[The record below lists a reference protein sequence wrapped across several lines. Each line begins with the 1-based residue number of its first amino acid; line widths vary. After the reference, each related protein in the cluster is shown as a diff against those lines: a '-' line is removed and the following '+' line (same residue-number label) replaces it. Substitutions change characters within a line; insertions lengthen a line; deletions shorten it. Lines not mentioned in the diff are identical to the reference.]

1 MTDTP
6 LHRLNA
12 AGITTRRLSLE
23 DIAELDL
30 QPGLYAVMRQTV
42 DPYRLPFITI
52 LITEHGDD
60 GCGFEPGAAI
70 DRFGEELVVNCS
82 LTPGV
87 WWDATHLLGVQS

>member
-12 AGITTRRLSLE
+12 AGITTQRLSFE
-23 DIAELDL
+23 ESAELDL
-30 QPGLYAVMRQTV
+30 QPGFYAVMRQTV

-52 LITEHGDD
+52 LITEYGDE
-60 GCGFEPGAAI
+60 GGGFEPGAAI